1 MAAGPGPRDPREK
14 SMGLRLKFNIVLTL
28 VFAAGMA
35 VSAFVSYKLLQD
47 NAKQEVLRNAGL
59 MMEASLAIRG
69 YTVKE
74 VKPHLESQLAET
86 FLPQTVPAFAAT
98 ETFNSLRKKYPDF
111 TYKEATLNPT
121 NPRDRAVEW
130 ETDVVNYFRNGDA
143 TMQELTGDRDT
154 PTGRMLYIA
163 RPITI
168 KDPACLACHS
178 IPSAAPASMI
188 KLYGESNGFGWKHME
203 VVGAQVV
210 SVPMTLPIHNANE
223 AFKVFMGSLA
233 AIFVVT
239 FIVLN
244 IMLSVMIIRPISRM
258 SSAADQVSVG
268 DFDVPEFSGKGR
280 DEISVLGK
288 SFNRMRR
295 SLQKALKLIEK

>member
-1 MAAGPGPRDPREK
+1 
-14 SMGLRLKFNIVLTL
+14 MGLRLKFNIVLAV
-28 VFAAGMA
+28 VFGAGMA
-35 VSAFVSYKLLQD
+35 VSAWVSHELLQR

-59 MMEASLAIRG
+59 MMEAALSIRG
-69 YTVKE
+69 YTVSQ

-111 TYKEATLNPT
+111 SYKEATLNPT
-121 NPRDRAVEW
+121 NPRDRAVDW
-130 ETDVVNYFRNGDA
+130 EADVVNAFRNDA
-143 TMQELTGDRDT
+143 AQTELTGERDT

-163 RPITI
+163 RPIQI

-178 IPSAAPASMI
+178 VPAAAPASMI
-188 KLYGESNGFGWKHME
+188 KLYGEGNGFGWKHME
-203 VVGAQVV
+203 VIGAQVV
-210 SVPMTLPIHNANE
+210 SVPMSLPVKNAND
-223 AFKVFMGSLA
+223 AFMVFMGSLA

-239 FIVLN
+239 FVVLN
-244 IMLSVMIIRPISRM
+244 VMLSLMIIRPIARM
-258 SSAADQVSVG
+258 SASADRISQG
-268 DFDVPEFSGKGR
+268 DFNVPEFGKGR
-280 DEISVLGK
+280 DEISVLGT